1 MFTINKEERLTCEM
15 SLEISVFSAILR
27 HHCPHCCSSGLL
39 PFSPFPPVKSN
50 ALCPVF
56 PHRYVHYK
64 LWLVH
69 KRSLPGGL
77 SKMQW
82 QHYMGVGPGAKN
94 KMGPLPQSG
103 DICMVSVPGGFSPG
117 KLLNLGSLKWHFLHF
132 ERNFE

>member
-39 PFSPFPPVKSN
+39 PFSPFPP
-50 ALCPVF
+50 
-56 PHRYVHYK
+56 
-64 LWLVH
+64 VH